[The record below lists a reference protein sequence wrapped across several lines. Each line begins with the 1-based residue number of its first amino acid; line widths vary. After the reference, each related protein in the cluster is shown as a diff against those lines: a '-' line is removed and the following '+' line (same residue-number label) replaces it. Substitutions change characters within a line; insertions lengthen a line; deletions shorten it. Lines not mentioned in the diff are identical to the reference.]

1 MGRSSRVLQ
10 HAARMARTHRLDWR
24 RGRWMYNAQGKIRQR
39 DLFHEHLPL
48 VRRQALNLQVR
59 LPASVELDDLI
70 QAGMIGLLD
79 AVNRYDAGQGASFAT
94 FASQRIRGAML
105 DELRSR
111 DWVPRSVRR
120 NARMLDEAIR
130 RLEQQLG
137 RPPEEREIAAALEVS
152 LEEFRHLL
160 MDANGSQLVA
170 LDELPEEE
178 SDNLSAAAH
187 ATPLAELLEGR
198 RRADLVKAIDRL
210 PEREKLLLGLYY
222 QEDLNLKEIGA
233 VLGVSESRVCQ
244 LHSQA
249 VVRLRAA
256 LAD

>member
-1 MGRSSRVLQ
+1 
-10 HAARMARTHRLDWR
+10 
-24 RGRWMYNAQGKIRQR
+24 MYNAQGKIRQR
-39 DLFHEHLPL
+39 DLFDEHLPL

-120 NARMLDEAIR
+120 NTRMLDETIR

-178 SDNLSAAAH
+178 GDSLCAGAY
-187 ATPLAELLEGR
+187 ATPLAELLEVR
-198 RRADLVKAIDRL
+198 RRTDLVAAIERL
-210 PEREKLLLGLYY
+210 PEREKLLLALYY

-249 VVRLRAA
+249 VARLRAA

>member
-1 MGRSSRVLQ
+1 
-10 HAARMARTHRLDWR
+10 
-24 RGRWMYNAQGKIRQR
+24 MYTAQGKIRQR
-39 DLFHEHLPL
+39 DRLEEHLPL
-48 VRRQALNLQVR
+48 VRRQALALQVR

-79 AVNRYDAGQGASFAT
+79 ALNRYDAAHGASFAT

-120 NARMLDEAIR
+120 NTRMLDEAIR
-130 RLEQQLG
+130 NLEQRLG
-137 RPPEEREIAAALEVS
+137 RAPEDREIAAALGVD
-152 LEEFRHLL
+152 LGQYRQLL

-170 LDELPEEE
+170 LDELAEEE
-178 SDNLSAAAH
+178 GEALSGEPQ

-198 RRADLVKAIDRL
+198 RRSDLVKAIERL
-210 PEREKLLLGLYY
+210 PEREKLLLALYY

-249 VVRLRAA
+249 VARLRSA